1 MTSTA
6 SRPFRETR
14 ATAVD
19 AALGLLGV
27 AMGAASLTYPFSR
40 DQGLFYYVGR
50 EWAEHGTLP
59 YRDALEQKT
68 PLIYAVHAIL
78 VFLTGENTWAI
89 RAAELLAVVA
99 IGFLAAEAARGARTE
114 PRAPGAVGA
123 AILGV
128 SAFYYGYFSFE
139 DTANCELWCVLFILG
154 SMVAVSRVRDD
165 RLACALGGVLFG
177 LALLGKPPSLCFAPF
192 VIYRLVE
199 RVRARGGSRS
209 LLLRG
214 LGGFTAGSAFVGLVV
229 ALYFAARGGLDA
241 MIDVIFRANAY
252 CTAREH
258 LPYSEIWHF
267 TSVRIGWFLPVAH
280 IVVVA
285 STIAVVRGWRK
296 GDHALVTRYG
306 RVLLLVVAAYAS
318 VFMQLKFHPYHY
330 ALMLVGFG
338 IFYATA
344 YEDLARMTASVAAKR
359 ALPFVYAGVTLAI
372 TVLMVPPDVWRDHL
386 VNAVRFAAQGRS
398 LRELHATF
406 KSTATRVDIEGSE
419 SAGAY
424 ILAHSAPSDTIVV
437 RGYEPQVYASA
448 QRHYAGRFFW
458 SPWLTLASREYKRAE
473 WLAADLE
480 SFNRS
485 QPRFAVACDGPA
497 AELDAPAWFEARG
510 YVRREKFGAFV
521 VLERDATK
529 APGAR

>member
-1 MTSTA
+1 MTS
-6 SRPFRETR
+6 RRGI
-14 ATAVD
+14 D
-19 AALGLLGV
+19 AALALLAM

-68 PLIYAVHAIL
+68 PLIYAVHALL

-89 RAAELLAVVA
+89 RAAELLAVVL
-99 IGFLAAEAARGARTE
+99 IGFLAAEAARGDRPE
-114 PRAPGAVGA
+114 PRAPGTVGA
-123 AILGV
+123 AMLGV
-128 SAFYYGYFSFE
+128 SACYYGYFSFE
-139 DTANCELWCVLFILG
+139 DTANCEIWCVLLILG
-154 SMVAVSRVRDD
+154 SMVAVTRVRHE

-192 VIYRLVE
+192 VLYRLVE
-199 RVRARGGSRS
+199 RVRTGGGSRS
-209 LLLRG
+209 LVLQG
-214 LGGFTAGSAFVGLVV
+214 ITFFTAAAAFVGVIV
-229 ALYFAARGGLDA
+229 ALYFAARGGLEA

-280 IVVVA
+280 IVVIA
-285 STIAVVRGWRK
+285 SAIAVFRGWRRR
-296 GDHALVTRYG
+296 DHVLVKRYG

-344 YEDLARMTASVAAKR
+344 YEDLARMATKVWAKR
-359 ALPFVYAGVTLAI
+359 ALPFVYAGVTLTI
-372 TVLMVPPDVWRDHL
+372 TVLMVPPDVWRDHV
-386 VNAVRFAAQGRS
+386 VNAVRYAAEGRS

-406 KSTATRVDIEGSE
+406 KSTATHVDIEGSE
-419 SAGAY
+419 SAGLY
-424 ILAHSAPSDTIVV
+424 ILGHSVPSDTIVV

-448 QRHYAGRFFW
+448 KRHYAGRFFW
-458 SPWLTLASREYKRAE
+458 SPWLTLPSREYKRAE
-473 WLAADLE
+473 WLASDLD
-480 SFNRS
+480 SFTRS
-485 QPRFAVACDGPA
+485 QPRFAVAYDGPV
-497 AELDAPAWFEARG
+497 AELDSAAWFEARG
-510 YVRREKFGAFV
+510 YLRREKFGAFV
-521 VLERDATK
+521 VLERDATR
-529 APGAR
+529 ALSGH